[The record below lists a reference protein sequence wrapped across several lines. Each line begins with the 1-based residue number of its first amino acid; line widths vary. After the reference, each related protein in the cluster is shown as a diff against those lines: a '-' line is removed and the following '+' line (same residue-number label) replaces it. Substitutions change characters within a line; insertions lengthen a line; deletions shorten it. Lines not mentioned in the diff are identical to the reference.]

1 MSMSDPI
8 ADMLTRVRNALMREH
23 STVSMPYSKMKENIA
38 QVLKDEGY
46 IEDLHVLTQ
55 EPRNVLQLELKYR
68 GGRRERTSVITGL
81 ERVSKPGRRHYVGKD
96 EIPWVL
102 SGMGIAIL
110 TTSQG
115 VMTDQQARR
124 QGVGGEVICKVW

>member
-23 STVSMPYSKMKENIA
+23 PSVSMPYSLMKENIA

-46 IEDLHVLTQ
+46 IEDIQVLPQ
-55 EPRNVLQLELKYR
+55 EPRNVLQIELKYK
-68 GGRRERTSVITGL
+68 GGRRDRTSVITGL
-81 ERVSKPGRRHYVGKD
+81 ERVSKPGRRHYVNKD
-96 EIPWVL
+96 DIPWVL
-102 SGMGIAIL
+102 SGMGISVL

-115 VMTDQQARR
+115 VMTGQQARR
-124 QGVGGEVICKVW
+124 QGIGGEVICKVW